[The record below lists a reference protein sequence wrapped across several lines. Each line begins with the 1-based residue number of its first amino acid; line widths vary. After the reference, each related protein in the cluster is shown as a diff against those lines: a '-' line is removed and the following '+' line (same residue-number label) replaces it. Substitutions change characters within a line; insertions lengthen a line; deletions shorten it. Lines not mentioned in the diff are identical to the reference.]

1 MSNSLASY
9 ASIPML
15 VKTISG
21 FVRQYAPT
29 VRGDAVRFD
38 PSVDCDGYFSASK
51 YMYYNNCYNYAC
63 AIASN
68 SFAFPGRASGF
79 SLSRPYTGDSVTKA
93 AKSDG
98 LQIPDKDGEIIPLAT
113 LQEAREFAAEC
124 SAQNPS
130 ASGHLVALLIGP
142 PDPD

>member
-1 MSNSLASY
+1 
-9 ASIPML
+9 ML
-15 VKTISG
+15 VKTVSG

-68 SFAFPGRASGF
+68 SFAYPGRASGF

-98 LQIPDKDGEIIPLAT
+98 LQIPEKDGEIIPLAT
-113 LQEAREFAAEC
+113 LQEAREFAA
-124 SAQNPS
+124 P
-130 ASGHLVALLIGP
+130 GTHALSHHQIMENRQIMLKLFLKFLQEL
-142 PDPD
+142 